1 MKVWTVDEVM
11 TATVVTALEN
21 TPYREVLDLLT
32 GAGVSAV
39 PVVDDFRRVLGVV
52 SEADL
57 LCGIEL
63 SDQEERPRL
72 FESRRRRAERSR
84 AAARTAGALMTS
96 PAVTALTG
104 TTVTAAARRMDNE
117 GVKRLPVIDD
127 LGRLIGIVSRGDLL
141 KVHLRPDID
150 IRADVTDE
158 ILRRVLVAERDDA
171 VDVQVVDGVVTLTGG
186 TRRPAGRTARGPAH
200 RTGRRC
206 RRRGGR
212 TRIRRRRQRRHRQ
225 RHAVRR
231 RLNPVGGWPS
241 ARAAMHRTMDMPVLW
256 DRRARPTGLLGP

>member
-171 VDVQVVDGVVTLTGG
+171 VDVQVVDGVVTLTGELDG
-186 TRRPAGRTARGPAH
+186 LLAV
-200 RTGRRC
+200 
-206 RRRGGR
+206 
-212 TRIRRRRQRRHRQ
+212 QL
-225 RHAVRR
+225 AVR
-231 RLNPVGGWPS
+231 LTGQVAGVVAVVDELGFDADDSDVIGNG
-241 ARAAMHRTMDMPVLW
+241 MPFGV
-256 DRRARPTGLLGP
+256 A